1 MGILLNAAQAI
12 DGRGNITIRSYQG
25 NGYVCIDIA
34 DNGNGMPPEIQKR
47 ISERFFTTKDVGSG
61 TGMGLSMAYNA
72 IVTLHDCQLL
82 VDSTEGVGTTFTAKL
97 PV

>member
-1 MGILLNAAQAI
+1 MNLHRPVTFAYTRLSAGFVHAMRFATLGTSPEARRVAQTLVALGHTWTAA
-12 DGRGNITIRSYQG
+12 
-25 NGYVCIDIA
+25 
-34 DNGNGMPPEIQKR
+34 
-47 ISERFFTTKDVGSG
+47 VGSG

-72 IVTLHDCQLL
+72 IVTLHDCQPL

>member
-47 ISERFFTTKDVGSG
+47 IFERFFTTKDVGSG
-61 TGMGLSMAYNA
+61 TGMGRSMAYNA
-72 IVTLHDCQLL
+72 IVTLHDCQPL